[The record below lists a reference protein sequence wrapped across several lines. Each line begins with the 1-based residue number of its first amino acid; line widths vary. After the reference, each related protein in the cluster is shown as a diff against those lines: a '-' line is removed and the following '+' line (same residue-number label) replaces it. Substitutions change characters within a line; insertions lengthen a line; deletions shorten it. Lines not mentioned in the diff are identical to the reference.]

1 MWFCTLRLKI
11 FVTSVTKTSCLKF
24 ELWLNTIQFV
34 KQEHRINDPNKYFFF
49 YNNEVGICV
58 RDLTKGL
65 VSCKPQS
72 RATCVTPGPK
82 GVGATIVTARS
93 QGF

>member
-1 MWFCTLRLKI
+1 MIQTSI
-11 FVTSVTKTSCLKF
+11 F
-24 ELWLNTIQFV
+24 TIIRV
-34 KQEHRINDPNKYFFF
+34 
-49 YNNEVGICV
+49 ICV

-65 VSCKPQS
+65 VSSTPQS

-82 GVGATIVTARS
+82 GVGATSVTARS

>member
-34 KQEHRINDPNKYFFF
+34 KQEHRINDPKKYFFF
-49 YNNEVGICV
+49 TIIRVLCV

-65 VSCKPQS
+65 VSSKSQS

-82 GVGATIVTARS
+82 GVGTTIVTARS
-93 QGF
+93 HGF

>member
-1 MWFCTLRLKI
+1 MI
-11 FVTSVTKTSCLKF
+11 QTS
-24 ELWLNTIQFV
+24 I
-34 KQEHRINDPNKYFFF
+34 FFF
-49 YNNEVGICV
+49 TIIRVICV

-65 VSCKPQS
+65 VSSKPQS

-82 GVGATIVTARS
+82 GVGATSVTARS